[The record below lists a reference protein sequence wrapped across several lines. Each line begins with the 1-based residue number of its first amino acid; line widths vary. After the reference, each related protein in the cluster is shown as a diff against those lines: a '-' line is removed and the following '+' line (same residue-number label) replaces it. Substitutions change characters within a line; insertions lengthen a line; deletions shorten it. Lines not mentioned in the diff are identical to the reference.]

1 MLYRKIKPL
10 LLSHDRLY
18 ISIHTDTQERINAL
32 LDFIFNL
39 LTMGEP
45 VPVGM

>member
-1 MLYRKIKPL
+1 MLYRKIKQQF
-10 LLSHDRLY
+10 LSHDRLY
-18 ISIHTDTQERINAL
+18 IIYTHTQERIHAL